1 MRTTV
6 ISKLDEWTILESAHN
21 RTRQKDCVA
30 AEGQQA
36 ALFAKEQEILDLR
49 PQTKSEVLAQLR
61 FCATFLERNGEKGQ
75 LAAAAIR
82 NAANVLFRA

>member
-1 MRTTV
+1 MGTKI
-6 ISKLDEWTILESAHN
+6 ISKLNEWTVLESAHY
-21 RTRQKDCVA
+21 RARLKDCPA
-30 AEGQQA
+30 ARGHLT
-36 ALFAKEQEILDLR
+36 ALIAKEREILDLR

-61 FCATFLERNGEKGQ
+61 FCATFLERNGDKGE